1 MSIYTTIS
9 EGIKDAMRAKDRERL
24 SALRDIKSKLM
35 LEMTKSGIDGDEIP
49 DDVAMKILSKLHK
62 QRIETAELYA
72 GQGRADLQAEEEAQ
86 ATVIEEFLPAKLSEA
101 EIEAAVKEIIS
112 ASGAS
117 GMADMGK
124 VMGMANANLGAQADG
139 AVIAKIVK
147 RLLTN

>member
-139 AVIAKIVK
+139 AVIAAIVR
-147 RLLTN
+147 RLLPN